1 VISAR
6 PEARFGHNTRVLRS
20 LPLVLALAA
29 ATALIPSA
37 QAATH
42 MTLKLTSIT
51 TVTDAHDT
59 APKGK
64 ANKGDNIDFKDLLI
78 TTSNDQLGKK
88 KGKPVGYDA
97 GTVLY
102 TSATAQKIEGVTTF
116 PGFGTVTFVGPLK
129 TAKDGTVTVP
139 ITKGTGQFKGVT
151 GSLIIGAG
159 DQKAPNT
166 YVLTLPHAL
175 RLPGSA

>member
-1 VISAR
+1 VVR
-6 PEARFGHNTRVLRS
+6 R
-20 LPLVLALAA
+20 LPLVLALTA
-29 ATALIPSA
+29 ATALVPSA

-42 MTLKLTSIT
+42 MTLKLTSLT
-51 TVTDAHDT
+51 TVTDVHDT

-64 ANKGDNIDFKDLLI
+64 ENKGDNIDFKDLLL
-78 TTSNDQLGKK
+78 TTGDQLGKK

-116 PGFGTVTFVGPLK
+116 PGFGTITFVGPLK

-139 ITKGTGQFKGVT
+139 IISGTGQFKGVK
-151 GSLIIGAG
+151 GSLIIGVG

-166 YVLTLPHAL
+166 YVLTLRHPLA
-175 RLPGSA
+175 LPGSA